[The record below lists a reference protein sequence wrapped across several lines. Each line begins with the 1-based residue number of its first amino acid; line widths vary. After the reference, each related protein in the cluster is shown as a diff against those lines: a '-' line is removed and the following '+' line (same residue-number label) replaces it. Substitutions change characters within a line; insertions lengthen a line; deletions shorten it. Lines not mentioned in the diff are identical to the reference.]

1 MIRHTATFS
10 DGPEIVRNFKKALPF
25 AVRSV
30 NTQTRADG
38 TVLVQKLH
46 GFSSVNK
53 AKNLFGKM
61 CGTTVNE
68 VVPARHG

>member
-10 DGPEIVRNFKKALPF
+10 DGRTVERNFKKALPF
-25 AVRSV
+25 AVQSV
-30 NTQTRADG
+30 NTQVRVDG
-38 TVLVQKLH
+38 SILVQTYY

-61 CGTTVNE
+61 TGKTVNE
-68 VVPARHG
+68 VVPAHHS